1 MKNFIT
7 LLSLAVSTIMVNA
20 QEIKNEM
27 QKMSPEKLWE
37 LGRVSLDHTSNGYA
51 LYGVTHY
58 NLDENVGSRD
68 LFLVDVHNDKISR
81 LTNSSNSKQ
90 SGFLIRGGRSY
101 CYIEKGQ
108 LYIAT
113 VNPSKTEL
121 PRKLTS
127 IKGGINNAKIK
138 ELNDGRLILTFSCRV
153 KIDQSPLERHPDKP
167 KAEYSVHDDLMY
179 RHWDKWTDYSYNH
192 IVFSLIDPNN
202 KTPTSKYTDIMEGER
217 FHSPMPPFGGS
228 ESFDISHDGRFIVY
242 ASKKLIGKDF
252 TIHTDSKLYL

>member
-90 SGFLIRGGRSY
+90 SGFFLQR
-101 CYIEKGQ
+101 
-108 LYIAT
+108 
-113 VNPSKTEL
+113 
-121 PRKLTS
+121 
-127 IKGGINNAKIK
+127 
-138 ELNDGRLILTFSCRV
+138 D
-153 KIDQSPLERHPDKP
+153 
-167 KAEYSVHDDLMY
+167 
-179 RHWDKWTDYSYNH
+179 
-192 IVFSLIDPNN
+192 
-202 KTPTSKYTDIMEGER
+202 
-217 FHSPMPPFGGS
+217 
-228 ESFDISHDGRFIVY
+228 
-242 ASKKLIGKDF
+242 
-252 TIHTDSKLYL
+252 